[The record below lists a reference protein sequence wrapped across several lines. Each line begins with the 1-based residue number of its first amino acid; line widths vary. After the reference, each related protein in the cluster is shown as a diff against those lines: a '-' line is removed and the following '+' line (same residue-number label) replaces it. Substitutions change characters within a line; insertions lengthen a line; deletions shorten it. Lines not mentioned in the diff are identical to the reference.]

1 MDQREALEFKKI
13 HTFFYNNPR
22 NIEIILCILDNKK
35 INDIKISLS
44 LIDWFITNYS
54 KEKNIHYRINNK
66 DFYIHSEYKS
76 QLKDYKKQYFDPFN
90 RGSNIFKFIYN
101 SKGDFILTTFKQ
113 LNFFKWVLKWEIIDY
128 ITCNYKDINDKFQK
142 NKDDKKNKKVV
153 KK

>member
-13 HTFFYNNPR
+13 HTFFYNNTN

-35 INDIKISLS
+35 IKDTKVSLS

-54 KEKNIHYRINNK
+54 KEKNLHYKINDK
-66 DFYIHSEYKS
+66 EFYIHSEYKS

-90 RGSNIFKFIYN
+90 RGSNIFKFFYN
-101 SKGDFILTTFKQ
+101 SKKDFILTTFKQ
-113 LNFFKWVLKWEIIDY
+113 LNFFKWVLKWGIIDY
-128 ITCNYKDINDKFQK
+128 IISNYKDINDKFQK
-142 NKDDKKNKKVV
+142 NKEDKKNKKII